1 MVLMCLENCLRQL
14 QTAENFSF
22 SLRLAEKQNAL
33 SFKDPVCF
41 MNWEESG
48 PKDPG
53 FCSIAVSVL
62 VIYFQMCVC
71 MCILSI

>member
-1 MVLMCLENCLRQL
+1 MCLENCFRQL

-22 SLRLAEKQNAL
+22 RLAENQNTS
-33 SFKDPVCF
+33 SFMDPVCF
-41 MNWEESG
+41 VNWEESG
-48 PKDPG
+48 PKDHG